1 MLAALDNA
9 VSRLFGDEIQLRD
22 QEPVPVYAHGQHMS
36 SRAAPTGLLR

>member
-22 QEPVPVYAHGQHMS
+22 HEPVPVHAHGQHTS
-36 SRAAPTGLLR
+36 SRDAPTGLLR